1 MRKERK
7 KERKKEREIMMRA
20 SDDET
25 QQKNKSHIYLCGF
38 RLKTRF
44 YLPN

>member
-1 MRKERK
+1 
-7 KERKKEREIMMRA
+7 MMRA